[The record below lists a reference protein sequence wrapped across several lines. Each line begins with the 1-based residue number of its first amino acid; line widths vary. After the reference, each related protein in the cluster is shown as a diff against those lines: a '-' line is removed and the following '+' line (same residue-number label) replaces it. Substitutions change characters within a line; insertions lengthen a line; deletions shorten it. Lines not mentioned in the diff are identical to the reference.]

1 MAVDAYL
8 VDGDYVYD
16 GAGGVKSSDD
26 ERDALLRR
34 CLDRLK
40 ARRGGCL
47 LEPEFGSRL
56 WTIGREERRGRESA
70 AMRYASEALEP
81 EGVSVRGASVVEL
94 GGGAVCVS
102 VTVEIDGDSQ
112 VLSVTI

>member
-1 MAVDAYL
+1 MDGYL

-16 GAGGVKSSDD
+16 GAGGVKVSDD
-26 ERDALLRR
+26 KRDALLRR

-40 ARRGGCL
+40 ARRGGCV

-81 EGVSVRGASVVEL
+81 EGVEVRGASVVEL
-94 GGGAVCVS
+94 GGGAVKVS
-102 VTVEIDGDSQ
+102 VTVEVDGE
-112 VLSVTI
+112 LSVLDVGV

>member
-1 MAVDAYL
+1 MDGYL

-16 GAGGVKSSDD
+16 GAGGVKASAD

-40 ARRGGCL
+40 ARRGGCVL
-47 LEPEFGSRL
+47 DPEFGSRL
-56 WTIGREERRGRESA
+56 WTIGREERRGRQSA

-81 EGVSVRGASVVEL
+81 EGVGVHGVSVVEL
-94 GGGAVCVS
+94 GGGAVQVN
-102 VTVEIDGDSQ
+102 VEVEIDGDTQ
-112 VLSVTI
+112 ALSVVV

>member
-1 MAVDAYL
+1 MDGYL

-16 GAGGVKSSDD
+16 GAGGVKVSGD

-40 ARRGGCL
+40 ARRGGCM
-47 LEPEFGSRL
+47 LEPEFGSKL
-56 WTIGREERRGRESA
+56 WTIGREDRRGRESA

-81 EGVSVRGASVVEL
+81 EGVEVRGVSVVET
-94 GGGAVCVS
+94 GAGSVQVS
-102 VTVEIDGDSQ
+102 VTVEIDGDSR
-112 VLSVTI
+112 VLTVTV